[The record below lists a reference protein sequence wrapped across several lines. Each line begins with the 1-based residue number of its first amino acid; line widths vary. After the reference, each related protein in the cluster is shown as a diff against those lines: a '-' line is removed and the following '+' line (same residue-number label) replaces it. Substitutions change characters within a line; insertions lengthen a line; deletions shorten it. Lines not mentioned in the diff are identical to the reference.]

1 MKVSLER
8 KVLIGALGLGALAFV
23 LDRMVFSA
31 GADADEPARAADAS
45 AYVVKSSAGPQAP
58 PKVNLG
64 NQPRTIS
71 LARRLRAA
79 AAAPAA
85 AGVSAGVPTD
95 AFMPSPA
102 WQTVTIPEEP
112 TTRLTAQFAARHHLN
127 GVLASS
133 ADHTGSSSGGGHAL
147 VDGKIIA
154 VGQLVDGF
162 RLVSVSHRSAAFESA
177 DGRVVLEMDHSAA
190 VPVSAANP

>member
-45 AYVVKSSAGPQAP
+45 AYVVKSSAGPQVP

-71 LARRLRAA
+71 LAGRLRAA
-79 AAAPAA
+79 AAAAR
-85 AGVSAGVPTD
+85 VSAGVPTD

-190 VPVSAANP
+190 MPVSAANP

>member
-23 LDRMVFSA
+23 LDRTVFSA
-31 GADADEPARAADAS
+31 GGDAAEPASAADAS
-45 AYVVKSSAGPQAP
+45 AYVVKPSAGPQALA
-58 PKVNLG
+58 KVIPG
-64 NQPRTIS
+64 NETRTSS
-71 LARRLRAA
+71 LAGRLRASS
-79 AAAPAA
+79 
-85 AGVSAGVPTD
+85 SARLGAYELRD

-102 WQTVTIPEEP
+102 WQPAAVLEEP
-112 TTRLTAQFAARHHLN
+112 AARSTAQFAARHHLN

-133 ADHTGSSSGGGHAL
+133 GERSSSGGHAL

-190 VPVSAANP
+190 APVPPVAAANP